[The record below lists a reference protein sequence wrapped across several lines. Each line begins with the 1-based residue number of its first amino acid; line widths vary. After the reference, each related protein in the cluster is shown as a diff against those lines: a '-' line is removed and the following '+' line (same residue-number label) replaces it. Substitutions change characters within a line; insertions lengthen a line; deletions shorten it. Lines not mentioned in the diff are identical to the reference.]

1 MTGKDGFEIAYRH
14 PVENPADFSACHTVG
29 RERISYFSPS
39 LRRPFIACVR
49 GDIACFPD
57 VQARELIHIKAW
69 CMRRQDPADQM
80 GMLDKS
86 FSSDL
91 TGLPQLEI
99 KELAI
104 VLL

>member
-1 MTGKDGFEIAYRH
+1 
-14 PVENPADFSACHTVG
+14 
-29 RERISYFSPS
+29 
-39 LRRPFIACVR
+39 
-49 GDIACFPD
+49 
-57 VQARELIHIKAW
+57 
-69 CMRRQDPADQM
+69 MRRQDPADQT